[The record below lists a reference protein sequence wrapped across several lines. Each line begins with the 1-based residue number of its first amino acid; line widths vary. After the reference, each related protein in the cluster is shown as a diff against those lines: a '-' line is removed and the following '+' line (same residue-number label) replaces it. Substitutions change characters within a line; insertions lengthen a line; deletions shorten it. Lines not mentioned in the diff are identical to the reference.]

1 MAKNKISDY
10 SATPA
15 NNTDINN
22 IDIAEGC
29 SPSGI
34 NNAIRELM
42 ADLKDWQAGSE
53 SGQALAVV
61 SGGTGAETATDARTN
76 LSAAKS
82 GANSDITSLSGL
94 TTPLSVAQGGTGVQV
109 TRTISNVALTSNVV
123 TITTS
128 AAHGYLVND
137 SVTVTAT
144 TQTTVNGTFT
154 IASVPTTTTFTY
166 AKTASDI
173 PSTTDTGSVVS
184 SSNIKMA
191 NASGILAVVNGG
203 TGASTLK
210 ANNLLVGNGTSSPS
224 VIPAGT
230 AGNVL
235 VSSTTSTVTAGSF
248 AVGTEYTI
256 ASIGTTAT
264 DFMAIGAA
272 SNTVGVVFTATGVG
286 TGNGTATTNT
296 WGSGTYTP
304 AALSTASGSAPSYSA
319 RAWARFNAT
328 SSADLS
334 ATYSQSGTTVT
345 VTATS
350 HGLYVGNKVYIN
362 ITSGTGVDGTY
373 TVSSVANAN
382 TFTYTAG
389 TSLTT
394 SGTASLQFRAVNGAG
409 NIGRVSYIAEG
420 RYVINFVTA
429 MPDTNYVVNGNSG
442 LLGSFS
448 AAVNGVIAI
457 IETNTGCVL
466 IQNSDPSANTYQDYD
481 YNAIQVIR

>member
-53 SGQALAVV
+53 SGQALAIV

-94 TTPLSVAQGGTGVQV
+94 TTPLSVAQGGTGFVAQ
-109 TRTISNVALTSNVV
+109 RTITNVGRATNVV

-137 SVTVTAT
+137 NITVAAVTNTS
-144 TQTTVNGTFT
+144 VNGSFT
-154 IASVPTTTTFTY
+154 IASVPTSTTFTY
-166 AKTASDI
+166 AQTGTDY
-173 PSTTDTGSVVS
+173 PSTADTGTVTSSSYVAASNISGVVS
-184 SSNIKMA
+184 VIH
-191 NASGILAVVNGG
+191 GG

-210 ANNLLVGNGTSSPS
+210 ANNLLVGNGISSPS

-248 AVGTEYTI
+248 VVGTEYTI
-256 ASIGTTAT
+256 ASIGSTAT

-304 AALSTASGSAPSYSA
+304 TALSTATGSAPSYSA
-319 RAWARFNAT
+319 RAFVFFNGNVANNKT
-328 SSADLS
+328 GTYTQSAS
-334 ATYSQSGTTVT
+334 TTV
-345 VTATS
+345 VVSITS
-350 HGLYVGNKVYIN
+350 HGL
-362 ITSGTGVDGTY
+362 
-373 TVSSVANAN
+373 
-382 TFTYTAG
+382 TAG
-389 TSLTT
+389 DRVFLNFT
-394 SGTASLQFRAVNGAG
+394 SGTAGDAVFTVDSVTDANTFNVTRASASTGGNVTLELRNIVNAK
-409 NIGRVSYIAEG
+409 NISCVSRIATGQYI
-420 RYVINFVTA
+420 VNFITA
-429 MPDTNYVVNGNSG
+429 MPDANYSTITTGTGGQASLNAGYSNTTRSFV
-442 LLGSFS
+442 LLTEASD
-448 AAVNGVIAI
+448 GV
-457 IETNTGCVL
+457 
-466 IQNSDPSANTYQDYD
+466 NSDHSNI
-481 YNAIQVIR
+481 NAVVFS